1 MPNILF
7 FLSFFRAFFFLF
19 TKKAAAGFAGVCY
32 YLSPTFHI
40 EKHWNPIFFFT
51 NLPLNPS
58 IKTLCSYT
66 IPRRWIGILPW
77 IPDLYFSFSP
87 SNPRR
92 SLKSTS
98 TAVQIFLEI
107 STGYSTPLLVGHLTS
122 FTDFSSSFSHGIPPS
137 SPGINTQ
144 SSHSK
149 STAAPISAK
158 KH

>member
-58 IKTLCSYT
+58 IKLCVH
-66 IPRRWIGILPW
+66 ILFRE
-77 IPDLYFSFSP
+77 DELASFRGYRTCIFP
-87 SNPRR
+87 S
-92 SLKSTS
+92 
-98 TAVQIFLEI
+98 
-107 STGYSTPLLVGHLTS
+107 LL
-122 FTDFSSSFSHGIPPS
+122 
-137 SPGINTQ
+137 
-144 SSHSK
+144 
-149 STAAPISAK
+149 PIQGVP
-158 KH
+158 